1 MIRRVLLLVLGL
13 ALTAPLFATLAGEP
27 GDPPVLKKKQRKD
40 PAPGAEQ
47 KKEKD
52 KDSQDELD
60 LEKELRKLEGVKEKG
75 KESDDQARKKAE
87 EELKEIVA
95 RLHKNMQAS
104 EDRLGQK
111 DPGDGTREIQKDI
124 LKDLD
129 ELIKQQNLAQQDQD
143 SQCQDGTCDK
153 DGQSQ
158 NQKKDRK
165 KANRKSGKNQ
175 DMAKNKQKGQKGNQK
190 PAGQKGGQGGSQ
202 QAKGDGNNTSDTTKQ
217 SSGKG
222 NNRVSDI
229 YKDIWGNYPERQ
241 RQEMDTYARERFMPR
256 YEELLRQYY
265 RTISEQGRKTKGD

>member
-1 MIRRVLLLVLGL
+1 MIRRALLLVLGF
-13 ALTAPLFATLAGEP
+13 ALTAPFFVALAGEQ
-27 GDPPVLKKKQRKD
+27 GEPPVRLKKKERKGATPGVD
-40 PAPGAEQ
+40 PKKADQ
-47 KKEKD
+47 KKEQEK
-52 KDSQDELD
+52 QDDLD
-60 LEKELRKLEGVKEKG
+60 LEKELRKQEGPKG
-75 KESDDQARKKAE
+75 KEQDDQARQKAE
-87 EELKEIVA
+87 AELKEIVA

-129 ELIKQQNLAQQDQD
+129 ELIKQSQSQQDQD

-165 KANRKSGKNQ
+165 NSSKKSGQKQ
-175 DMAKNKQKGQKGNQK
+175 GQQTAKKKTSGNPKPSASKGGNQ
-190 PAGQKGGQGGSQ
+190 GQQ
-202 QAKGDGNNTSDTTKQ
+202 QVKGDGNNTDTVRQ
-217 SSGKG
+217 GSGKG
-222 NNRVSDI
+222 DNRVQDL